1 MREIL
6 EEDTAPARER
16 EALPDELA
24 RRLQCP
30 RCGRGALSPE
40 RDALSCQA
48 CGVRFPIR
56 DGRFPDFLSDAERT
70 AMEREIAF
78 WRDSIGEHVYQ
89 DESEESYRHWAELLG
104 TSPSDAAIEIGCG
117 SGALLSRLEAGLKVG
132 IDPAKNLLVPTHG
145 FFGFV
150 CNACHLPFK
159 DGTFDLAYFK
169 HSLHHVEDKRRGF
182 DEAVR
187 ITRPGGRLVI
197 IEPNAS
203 HPQRRLI
210 SNPRSIFRTTRLLT
224 RFIGPVETFQTMD
237 ELLAWAKESRLD
249 CEAAQFT
256 ESEYDR
262 LTVRQAL
269 QKIYARVLKP
279 VLPEKYL
286 HPNYFL
292 SFRKPA

>member
-1 MREIL
+1 ML
-6 EEDTAPARER
+6 TGVPA
-16 EALPDELA
+16 
-24 RRLQCP
+24 
-30 RCGRGALSPE
+30 
-40 RDALSCQA
+40 
-48 CGVRFPIR
+48 
-56 DGRFPDFLSDAERT
+56 
-70 AMEREIAF
+70 
-78 WRDSIGEHVYQ
+78 
-89 DESEESYRHWAELLG
+89 G
-104 TSPSDAAIEIGCG
+104 TFGG
-117 SGALLSRLEAGLKVG
+117 
-132 IDPAKNLLVPTHG
+132 PAKPGVIPATKNPAVSVPW
-145 FFGFV
+145 
-150 CNACHLPFK
+150 
-159 DGTFDLAYFK
+159 
-169 HSLHHVEDKRRGF
+169 
-182 DEAVR
+182 
-187 ITRPGGRLVI
+187 VI